1 MLYIARYTPR
11 DRKTD
16 AGREHRLGRQLL
28 RYGLE
33 QEYGRTWEAVC
44 GPHGRPVLAEGPE
57 GLQFSITHTRGLAA
71 CLIGERN
78 LGLDAEQ
85 IRPADMRTARKV
97 CTDGELEY
105 VLSGTGPFAGPGS
118 ENRTWEERFFEIWT
132 LKESYCK
139 AIGLG
144 LAFPMREIA
153 FTKDKEG
160 TIAGSRPGWRFWQ
173 TRLEPGGYVLAVCAE
188 QKEGEE
194 QEEGR
199 GMTYE
204 EIFQTV
210 KERLKDADVSGIGE
224 HLAFQFNIT
233 GEGEGAF
240 YAEVKDGRL
249 IIEPYEYYD
258 RDAVFACS
266 ADTMLKI
273 LSGKMDPVFAFTL
286 GKLKVEGSLE
296 KALKVCELVKRQEKK
311 R

>member
-105 VLSGTGPFAGPGS
+105 VLSGTGPFAGPWFGES
-118 ENRTWEERFFEIWT
+118 NLGRT
-132 LKESYCK
+132 
-139 AIGLG
+139 
-144 LAFPMREIA
+144 
-153 FTKDKEG
+153 
-160 TIAGSRPGWRFWQ
+160 
-173 TRLEPGGYVLAVCAE
+173 
-188 QKEGEE
+188 
-194 QEEGR
+194 
-199 GMTYE
+199 
-204 EIFQTV
+204 
-210 KERLKDADVSGIGE
+210 
-224 HLAFQFNIT
+224 
-233 GEGEGAF
+233 
-240 YAEVKDGRL
+240 
-249 IIEPYEYYD
+249 
-258 RDAVFACS
+258 VF
-266 ADTMLKI
+266 
-273 LSGKMDPVFAFTL
+273 
-286 GKLKVEGSLE
+286 
-296 KALKVCELVKRQEKK
+296 
-311 R
+311 